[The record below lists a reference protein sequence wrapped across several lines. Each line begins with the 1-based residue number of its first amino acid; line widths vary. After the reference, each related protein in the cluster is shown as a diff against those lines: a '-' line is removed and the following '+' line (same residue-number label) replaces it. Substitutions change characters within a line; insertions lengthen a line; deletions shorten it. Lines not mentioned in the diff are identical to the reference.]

1 LNDAGLFEEWKQ
13 DIWTMAGRIIDMR
26 KELHLLL
33 TEELKTPGN
42 WDHIINQIGM
52 FRLVYKLTKLGCSGL
67 LFVGSSFTGISPEQS
82 KALTEKAHVYLTT
95 NGRISM
101 AGLNR
106 ENIRYF
112 AESLDKAV
120 RGHWQL

>member
-13 DIWTMAGRIIDMR
+13 DIRTMAGRIIDMR

-52 FRLVYKLTKLGCSGL
+52 FR
-67 LFVGSSFTGISPEQS
+67 FVS
-82 KALTEKAHVYLTT
+82 
-95 NGRISM
+95 
-101 AGLNR
+101 
-106 ENIRYF
+106 
-112 AESLDKAV
+112 
-120 RGHWQL
+120 